1 MRFVLQQC
9 ENSLNEEYNKFQET
23 YDMFCRE
30 KDAHMQTFRGRSNKS

>member
-9 ENSLNEEYNKFQET
+9 ENSLNEEYSKFQET